1 MMNYLVVDDTH
12 IQIAFGVLGDVTSY
26 ETYTSGELQGVKL
39 GGKNM
44 VMTHAGELV
53 PAYSETE
60 RRKNKASVEFHKNGL
75 VKGVLLE
82 EQTEIETPIG
92 TLPAEYVTF
101 YPTGEIHRVFVADGK
116 ISGFWSE
123 EDEGAYNIPLS
134 FELDFA
140 QFTAK
145 TNGICFYQ
153 SGAIKSIT
161 LYPGECITLN
171 TKSGS
176 FQTRIGF
183 SLYESGQLQSAE
195 PAEAV
200 IIHTQ
205 IGRFSAN
212 DPNAIG
218 INADSNS
225 LSFDEMG
232 RINKFS
238 TVSNR
243 IAVQSEDSE
252 FLLLKPEQKIHPLYD
267 DMKITQAMV
276 LYFDFENDTVTI
288 VNDEEHT
295 FSMSACRFT
304 VQSLQTDVLGC
315 TPEDCASCSLCHSKN
330 KEIQ

>member
-1 MMNYLVVDDTH
+1 MNYLVVDDTH
-12 IQIAFGVLGDVTSY
+12 IQIAFGVLGEVSSY
-26 ETYTSGELQGVKL
+26 ETYSSGELQGVKL
-39 GGKNM
+39 TGKNM
-44 VMTHAGELV
+44 VMTHAGELI
-53 PAYSETE
+53 PAFSETE
-60 RRKNKASVEFHKNGL
+60 RRKNKASVEFYKNGL
-75 VKGVLLE
+75 VKAVLLE

-101 YPTGEIHRVFVADGK
+101 FPTGEIHRVFVADGK

-134 FELDFA
+134 FAFDFS
-140 QFTAK
+140 QFKAK

-161 LYPGECITLN
+161 LYPGESILLN
-171 TKSGS
+171 TKAGS
-176 FQTRIGF
+176 FETRIGF

-195 PAEAV
+195 PAETV
-200 IIHTQ
+200 FIHTQ
-205 IGRFSAN
+205 IGDFRAN

-225 LSFDEMG
+225 LSFDESG
-232 RINKFS
+232 KIIGFS

-243 IAVQSEDSE
+243 IAVLTEDSQ
-252 FLLLKPEQKIHPLYD
+252 FLLLNPEQKIHPLYD
-267 DMKITQAMV
+267 DMKITCAMQ
-276 LYFDFENDTVTI
+276 LKFDFENDTVTI
-288 VNDEEHT
+288 INDEKHT

-330 KEIQ
+330 KAVQ